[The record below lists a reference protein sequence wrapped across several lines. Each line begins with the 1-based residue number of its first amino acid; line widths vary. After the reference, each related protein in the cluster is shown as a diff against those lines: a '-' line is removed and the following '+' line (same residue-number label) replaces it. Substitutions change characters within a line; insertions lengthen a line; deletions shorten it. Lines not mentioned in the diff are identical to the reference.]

1 MPTIIIKL
9 KSNGES
15 FIRATRRGLNYNN
28 IRRHGIAQTNNKTYV
43 PISLSVKRT
52 TKRRR

>member
-1 MPTIIIKL
+1 MTIIVIKL
-9 KSNGES
+9 NSNGES

-28 IRRHGIAQTNNKTYV
+28 IRRHSIAQTNNKTYV

-52 TKRRR
+52 TKGRR